1 MKDFDCLIVGCGYL
15 GRRVAQREV
24 ARGNRVAALSHS
36 EGARSELIEQGIAVI
51 SADLDDETGVA
62 ELRLSKVGVYYFCP
76 PTPRVSEDQRIGVFL
91 ASIVDGEE
99 PAGIVLV
106 STTGVYGDC
115 AGGWVD
121 EHAPPN
127 PQVARSQCRLD
138 VEQQLQAWCESKNVP
153 LIILRVPGIYGP
165 GRLPVERIR
174 KQVPVLS
181 EVESPW
187 SNRIH
192 IDDLVQACMKAADY
206 EGGMR
211 VFNVSDGMPSTMTD
225 YFNHVADA
233 VGLKRPPEISRRQAE
248 AELSAG
254 MLSYLNESKRIS
266 NQRMVE
272 SLGVELRYPS
282 LVAGLA
288 ACI

>member
-1 MKDFDCLIVGCGYL
+1 
-15 GRRVAQREV
+15 
-24 ARGNRVAALSHS
+24 VAALSHS
-36 EGARSELIEQGIAVI
+36 EGARSELVEQGIVVV
-51 SADLDDETGVA
+51 SADLDDGTGVP
-62 ELRLSKVGVYYFCP
+62 ELHLSNVGVYYFCP
-76 PTPRVSEDQRIGVFL
+76 PTSRASDDQRIGVFL

-99 PAGIVLV
+99 PAHIVLV

-115 AGGWVD
+115 AGNWID
-121 EHAPPN
+121 EHASPN
-127 PQVARSQCRLD
+127 PQVARSRCRLD
-138 VEQQLQAWCESKNVP
+138 VEQQLQGWCESKDIQ
-153 LIILRVPGIYGP
+153 LIILRVPGIYGQ

-181 EVESPW
+181 EAESPW

-206 EGGMR
+206 EGDMR
-211 VFNVSDGMPSTMTD
+211 VFNVSDGTPSTMTD
-225 YFNHVADA
+225 YFNRVADA

-266 NQRMVE
+266 NQRMVDT
-272 SLGVELRYPS
+272 LGVELRYPS
-282 LVAGLA
+282 LMAGLA
-288 ACI
+288 ASI